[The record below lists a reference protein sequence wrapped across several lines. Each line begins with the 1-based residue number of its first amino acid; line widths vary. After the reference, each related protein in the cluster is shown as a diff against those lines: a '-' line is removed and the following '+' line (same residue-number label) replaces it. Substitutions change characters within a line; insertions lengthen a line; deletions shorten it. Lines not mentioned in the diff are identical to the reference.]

1 MACSFNSAVYSCF
14 GILFTFRPSGINA
27 NHRPLED
34 EKRRAAHLNAHLR
47 PVLGWRRYV
56 FILRLFASAGRYK
69 KAFARPQDDASLRG
83 VKQTFLLVG
92 ALYNEL
98 AREAGPQQALDTTQA
113 FLYDLGCSVQRKAYF
128 VGAT

>member
-1 MACSFNSAVYSCF
+1 MTTSPALDPRVE
-14 GILFTFRPSGINA
+14 FR
-27 NHRPLED
+27 
-34 EKRRAAHLNAHLR
+34 RRLDNLLVTVPKLLNAHLR